1 MRLRVELELDDH
13 DCDAGQWAGVIMD
26 IKEIL
31 EHWRNFNEKSPM
43 ENSSDPDPELH

>member
-13 DCDAGQWAGVIMD
+13 DCDADQWSAVIMD

-31 EHWRNFNEKSPM
+31 EHWRNFNEKG
-43 ENSSDPDPELH
+43 EVEYSSDPDTELH

>member
-13 DCDAGQWAGVIMD
+13 DCDADQWSGVIMD

-31 EHWRNFNEKSPM
+31 EHWRNFNEKGEVEDASV
-43 ENSSDPDPELH
+43 SDPELH

>member
-13 DCDAGQWAGVIMD
+13 DCDADQWSAVIMD

-31 EHWRNFNEKSPM
+31 EHWRNFNEKGEVEGASI
-43 ENSSDPDPELH
+43 SDPELH